1 MKFKKSAVNC
11 LPLVAAM
18 ILPPASTASAQETG
32 FYKGKTVTIAVGF
45 SPGGGY
51 DLAARTVS
59 RFLGKYIHGNPTVV
73 VQNMPGAGSLTAIN
87 YLSNIAVKDGSFLA
101 TFSRGISFEP
111 LVGNKSAQFDPRK
124 LNWIGSPSRETN
136 VVFVRQQSPV
146 KQLDDMRTME
156 TVIATT
162 GGGADT
168 ATFPRIVN
176 TIFKTKLKIV
186 RGYPGAN
193 ESLLA
198 VDRGEADGMA
208 GLSWGYLKT
217 SRPGWIK
224 EQQIRV
230 LLQFGLT
237 KAPDLSDVP
246 SALDLVTDEGD
257 RQLLLFFLARLA
269 MAWPFAAP
277 PNVPADRVAAL
288 RSAFEQTVKDPDFIA
303 EAEKQSIDVSPV
315 SGADIAGILDK
326 VYASSP
332 DVIERARQ
340 ISEEAR

>member
-1 MKFKKSAVNC
+1 MKPVSLAVC
-11 LPLVAAM
+11 VAAAM
-18 ILPPASTASAQETG
+18 LVSSNVQAQQSG
-32 FYKGKTVTIAVGF
+32 FYKGKTVTIIVGF

-59 RFLGKYIHGNPTVV
+59 RYIGKYIPGNPTVI
-73 VQNMPGAGSLTAIN
+73 VQNMPGAGSLSSIN
-87 YLSNIAVKDGSFLA
+87 YLANIALKDGTFLG

-136 VVFVRQQSPV
+136 VTFVRQQAAA
-146 KQLDDMRTME
+146 QTFEDMKTKE

-168 ATFPRIVN
+168 ATFPRIMN
-176 TIFKTKLKIV
+176 SIFGTKLKIV
-186 RGYPGAN
+186 TGYPGAT
-193 ESLLA
+193 ETLLA

-208 GLSWGYLKT
+208 GLSWGYLKA

-224 EQQIRV
+224 QNQIRV

-237 KAPDLSDVP
+237 KAADLPDVP
-246 SALDLVTDEGD
+246 SALDQVSNESD

-269 MAWPFAAP
+269 MAWPIAAP
-277 PNVPADRVAAL
+277 PGVPADRIEIL
-288 RSAFEQTVKDPDFIA
+288 RDAFAQTMKDPEFIA

-315 SGADIAGILDK
+315 TGQEIADILAK
-326 VYASSP
+326 VYASEP
-332 DVIERARQ
+332 AVLERARQ
-340 ISEEAR
+340 ISEAAR